1 MRSIQGKSLLFAL
14 FCLCNTAFA
23 EGSPLTM
30 KMAADKQK
38 RHREHSDS
46 HERGKRG
53 ERGEP
58 GAPGSRGRRGER
70 GKRGV
75 EGLQGVPGAPG
86 NQGTHGVQGP
96 SGPAVSGGI
105 TTLIVDVADS
115 TMSTQQVLVG
125 APIIFNDIVTQSG
138 FISRTSPGVYTATV
152 PGVYEVSF
160 GGIWTNA
167 GSGTFPEGRIMA
179 LDIGGTVVPF
189 CCIANDD
196 NWASETFIFDRRSFP
211 STTFS
216 VVNNSS
222 GTGSLTLELVD
233 PTNGKTSS
241 AFIAIKKID

>member
-53 ERGEP
+53 ESGEP
-58 GAPGSRGRRGER
+58 GAPGAPGRRGER

-75 EGLQGVPGAPG
+75 EGLQGVQGAQG
-86 NQGTHGVQGP
+86 NQGTQGVQGP

-115 TMSTQQVLVG
+115 TMSTQQVVVG
-125 APIIFNDIVTQSG
+125 APIIFNDSLTQSG

-160 GGIWTNA
+160 GGIWTDA
-167 GSGTFPEGRIMA
+167 GMGGSFFNGRNFA
-179 LDIGGTVVPF
+179 LKIGGTVNTPL
-189 CCIANDD
+189 CIAEDF
-196 NWASETFIFDRRSFP
+196 NWSSITFIIDRRAFA

-216 VVNNSS
+216 VVNNTD
-222 GTGSLTLELVD
+222 GTLELID
-233 PTNGKTSS
+233 PTNGLTSS